1 MTNFLS
7 LLLREYHDTAFI
19 MLPAGWADRLENS
32 NRGVLFAVNDDG

>member
-1 MTNFLS
+1 MMHFLS
-7 LLLREYHDTAFI
+7 LLLQEHHDTAFI